1 MSRKRK
7 ETLQTLYVGINGEK
21 VVNSVE
27 TKKQINRVKKL
38 KSMLTNENGQ
48 PLDWYTFDNPE
59 EPRTLFQAI
68 LKDRK
73 MRVDKGQLMADRPSF
88 AVITAKNGKAVR
100 LEYYEGHDS
109 LELVYDIRSPE
120 FYNKELQP
128 YMEKDEY
135 AYDPSAF
142 LEELFGIPKDIS
154 KPILE
159 ILHKMDE

>member
-1 MSRKRK
+1 M
-7 ETLQTLYVGINGEK
+7 ELFY
-21 VVNSVE
+21 
-27 TKKQINRVKKL
+27 
-38 KSMLTNENGQ
+38 
-48 PLDWYTFDNPE
+48 DPE
-59 EPRTLFQAI
+59 EPRTLFQSI

-73 MRVDKGQLMADRPSF
+73 IRVDKGQFMADRPSF

-109 LELVYDIRSPE
+109 LELVYDIRSQE
-120 FYNKELQP
+120 FYNKELP
-128 YMEKDEY
+128 PFMEKDEY
-135 AYDPSAF
+135 GYDPSAF

>member
-1 MSRKRK
+1 
-7 ETLQTLYVGINGEK
+7 
-21 VVNSVE
+21 
-27 TKKQINRVKKL
+27 
-38 KSMLTNENGQ
+38 
-48 PLDWYTFDNPE
+48 
-59 EPRTLFQAI
+59 
-68 LKDRK
+68 
-73 MRVDKGQLMADRPSF
+73 MRVDKGQLMADRPCF

-100 LEYYEGHDS
+100 LEFYEGHDS